1 MKPSEIIVADAQE
14 RNLQPEI
21 ILGAVN
27 RMLQSKNA
35 IILQKN
41 DSVLLLKR
49 IPENNAELHLFYLV
63 MDL

>member
-35 IILQKN
+35 VWQ
-41 DSVLLLKR
+41 
-49 IPENNAELHLFYLV
+49 H
-63 MDL
+63 